1 MRMPFESEGARA
13 LNRDIF
19 ETMYF
24 AAMTAS
30 CELAEKEGPY
40 ETFEGSPVSKGI
52 FQFDMW
58 GEVGCCRCVC
68 VGGYGSSAAAAAGA
82 LVVVVDGGGGVLEL
96 LLLLPVFMLML
107 MSMRGEVAMA
117 PQLLPVQWAY
127 CRRSRRRPC
136 FC

>member
-68 VGGYGSSAAAAAGA
+68 VGGDGSSAAAAGA
-82 LVVVVDGGGGVLEL
+82 LVFVVDGRGRGFLSWSRML
-96 LLLLPVFMLML
+96 LLL
-107 MSMRGEVAMA
+107 SMRGAVAMSLH
-117 PQLLPVQWAY
+117 LLMVGLL
-127 CRRSRRRPC
+127 SSSSLL
-136 FC
+136 FFLSL